1 MIDLMGGRV
10 QAAITNMLTAAPL
23 VRNGKIRALAVTSP
37 QRSPAMPDLPT
48 VDESGIRGYELRSWY
63 GLVAPR
69 NTPSV
74 LVRKITP
81 HQVADR
87 QVPLVTFFLLLIV
100 YAVVTLEKIKLCVA
114 LGVETCK

>member
-1 MIDLMGGRV
+1 
-10 QAAITNMLTAAPL
+10 MLTVLNILQL
-23 VRNGKIRALAVTSP
+23 VLYIALLALLG
-37 QRSPAMPDLPT
+37 Q
-48 VDESGIRGYELRSWY
+48 
-63 GLVAPR
+63 GLLYVLAGAKREDNLFYRLLQLLSKPF
-69 NTPSV
+69 TV

>member
-1 MIDLMGGRV
+1 VLYI
-10 QAAITNMLTAAPL
+10 
-23 VRNGKIRALAVTSP
+23 ALLALLG
-37 QRSPAMPDLPT
+37 Q
-48 VDESGIRGYELRSWY
+48 
-63 GLVAPR
+63 GLLYVLAGAKREDNFFYRLLQLLSKPF
-69 NTPSV
+69 TV

>member
-1 MIDLMGGRV
+1 
-10 QAAITNMLTAAPL
+10 MLTVLNILQL
-23 VRNGKIRALAVTSP
+23 VLYIALLSVLG
-37 QRSPAMPDLPT
+37 R
-48 VDESGIRGYELRSWY
+48 
-63 GLVAPR
+63 GLVYVLAGAKREDNFFYRLLQLLSKPF
-69 NTPSV
+69 TV